1 MTVSKSRELAL
12 LQHAADNF
20 ISEDPDQTTR
30 LQYDRTNETRMTRSR
45 GLHMYVR
52 AYTRNVITPGSW
64 PPSASNSSPPI
75 TTGASA
81 TASNGSQ
88 GPLMA
93 YVVQKFDA
101 ILRRMDG
108 FERRLQE
115 VDNSE
120 EVARLQDS
128 YNEVAEENKQLN
140 IELQRATS
148 GQRHPGAAAAV
159 VTVQFP
165 ELNSNQVK
173 QEVQDPVEVED
184 DRKPPALSDHDFCHL
199 RQTQTPGESYYRR
212 HCDSDGYHFQED
224 YVLKSS
230 SSKKRIR

>member
-1 MTVSKSRELAL
+1 MVSPRELAL
-12 LQHAADNF
+12 LQHAADNI

-30 LQYDRTNETRMTRSR
+30 LKYETNEARMTRSG
-45 GLHMYVR
+45 GLHMYIK
-52 AYTRNVITPGSW
+52 AYTPNVITPGSW

-75 TTGASA
+75 TAAAST

-93 YVVQKFDA
+93 YMVRKFDA

-128 YNEVAEENKQLN
+128 YNEVAEEKKQLN

-148 GQRHPGAAAAV
+148 GQSHPGAAAA

-184 DRKPPALSDHDFCHL
+184 DQKPPTLSDHDFCQL

-212 HCDSDGYHFQED
+212 HCDSDGYHFQDD